1 MFKGVPALRSLQL
14 DHNQIVCIDELA
26 VKNLH
31 ELEILTLNNN
41 NITTMPREMFSSMPR
56 LRALRLSD
64 NPFACDCHLSWL
76 SKFLRSAP
84 RLAPYTRC
92 HSPSQLK
99 GQNVADL
106 HDQEFKCSGRA
117 KRHRHK
123 KAINI
128 TIWQLSTNGAQL
140 PFAHHRLV

>member
-1 MFKGVPALRSLQL
+1 MFKGVTALRSLQL
-14 DHNQIVCIDELA
+14 DHNQIVCIDEQA
-26 VKNLH
+26 FKNLH

-41 NITTMPREMFSSMPR
+41 NITTMPREMYSNMPR

-106 HDQEFKCSGRA
+106 HDQEFKCSGMLLLMMMMM
-117 KRHRHK
+117 
-123 KAINI
+123 
-128 TIWQLSTNGAQL
+128 TMMMLFSFQ
-140 PFAHHRLV
+140 